1 MALGYQRTVGGNPHG
16 VRHQR
21 GVLRYGGR
29 TFVAH
34 WRDEVARFH
43 VAAVVH
49 YTTERPDGWTAVQEA
64 EAVRSTTQ
72 IGPYPIDDVEVTYFE
87 AEETEGGEG

>member
-1 MALGYQRTVGGNPHG
+1 
-16 VRHQR
+16 
-21 GVLRYGGR
+21 
-29 TFVAH
+29 
-34 WRDEVARFH
+34 VARFH

-64 EAVRSTTQ
+64 EAVRSSTK
-72 IGPYPIDDVEVTYFE
+72 IGTYPIDDVEVTYFE